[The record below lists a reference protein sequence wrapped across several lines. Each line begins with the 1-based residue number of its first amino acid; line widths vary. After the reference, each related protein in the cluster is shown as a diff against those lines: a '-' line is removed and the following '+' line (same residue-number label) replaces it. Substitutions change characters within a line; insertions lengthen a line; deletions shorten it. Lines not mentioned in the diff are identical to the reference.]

1 MTPKK
6 KILTLAAVVVV
17 LAAAFWYGGNAPGL
31 QGWQISSPSQSAA
44 SSGPCSSGSSLAD
57 LESASTQP
65 DTSSLNFPAPDQ
77 SPSQSSPETDASASA
92 PQAPEDPKADTPP
105 ASSSSPSA
113 SLSSGDSSVP
123 QETDPEPV
131 SLTCT
136 LSIRCDPVLEHMDWL
151 DPDKAELI
159 PADGVIL
166 AETQASFQEGET
178 VFDLLQRLT
187 RQEGIHME
195 ASFTPGYNSS
205 YVEGID
211 NLYEFDCGQ
220 QSGWLYRVNG
230 SSPGYSSSQYVLSDG
245 DQVEWLYTCDLGQD
259 VGAAQ

>member
-44 SSGPCSSGSSLAD
+44 SSAPSSSSSSLAD
-57 LESASTQP
+57 LESTSTQP
-65 DTSSLNFPAPDQ
+65 DTSSPDFPAPDPTASQLSPQ
-77 SPSQSSPETDASASA
+77 SDDSTSV

-113 SLSSGDSSVP
+113 SLPSGDSSVP
-123 QETDPEPV
+123 QETDQEPV

-136 LSIRCDPVLEHMDWL
+136 LSIRCDSVLEHMDWL

-159 PADGVIL
+159 PTDGVIL

-205 YVEGID
+205 YVEG
-211 NLYEFDCGQ
+211 
-220 QSGWLYRVNG
+220 
-230 SSPGYSSSQYVLSDG
+230 LS
-245 DQVEWLYTCDLGQD
+245 LIHI
-259 VGAAQ
+259 

>member
-6 KILTLAAVVVV
+6 KILVLAAVVVV
-17 LAAAFWYGGNAPGL
+17 LAAAFWYGGSAPGL

-44 SSGPCSSGSSLAD
+44 SSAPSSSGSSLAD
-57 LESASTQP
+57 LEIASTQP
-65 DTSSLNFPAPDQ
+65 DTSSPDFPAPDPTASQLSPQSDDSTSVPQ
-77 SPSQSSPETDASASA
+77 SPEAS
-92 PQAPEDPKADTPP
+92 KADTPP
-105 ASSSSPSA
+105 ASSSSPPP
-113 SLSSGDSSVP
+113 SGDSSVP
-123 QETDPEPV
+123 QETDQEPV
-131 SLTCT
+131 SLSCT

-205 YVEGID
+205 YVEGIG

>member
-6 KILTLAAVVVV
+6 KILALAAVVVV
-17 LAAAFWYGGNAPGL
+17 LAAAFWYGGSAPGL
-31 QGWQISSPSQSAA
+31 QGWQISTSSQSAA
-44 SSGPCSSGSSLAD
+44 SSAPSSSGSSAVGPA
-57 LESASTQP
+57 SASTQP
-65 DTSSLNFPAPDQ
+65 DTSSPDFTEPDPA
-77 SPSQSSPETDASASA
+77 PSQSSPETDVSASV
-92 PQAPEDPKADTPP
+92 PQAPEDPKTDTLP
-105 ASSSSPSA
+105 ASSSSPPP
-113 SLSSGDSSVP
+113 SGDSSAP
-123 QETDPEPV
+123 QETDQEPV
-131 SLTCT
+131 SLSCT
-136 LSIRCDPVLEHMDWL
+136 LSIRCDSVLEHMDWL

-159 PADGVIL
+159 PDDGVIL